1 LTLST
6 IALFDPI
13 HEDLERVERKMR
25 RAAQAKHE
33 PLTEILQYLLSNRG
47 KRIRPALVLLASRF
61 YPTDEDKVI
70 ALAAAVEML
79 HTATLVHDDLIDG
92 ALLRR
97 GLPTLNGTWSPGTTV
112 LVGDYLFSRAASLAS
127 ETQNVRVISIFS
139 QTLGVICG
147 GELHQLFNGR
157 GTPPTLDDYYQR
169 IFSKTASL
177 FASSAEASAV
187 LSGAP
192 EEEVQALRDYGHNLG
207 MAFQIIDDVL
217 DFVGD
222 EESMGKPAG
231 SDLRQGIVTLPT
243 LYLLSSEN
251 NHDVVVQVLNGSHR
265 DELAVRAA
273 VDVIC
278 ASGAIEDAVAEARR
292 FSRRG
297 QEALKLLP
305 DNSHRRIL
313 FDLADFV
320 VERNH

>member
-1 LTLST
+1 LRT
-6 IALFDPI
+6 IALFDSI
-13 HEDLERVERKMR
+13 REDLARVEHRMR
-25 RAAQAKHE
+25 QAAQTEHE
-33 PLTEILQYLLSNRG
+33 WLTEVLQYLISSGG

-61 YPTDEDKVI
+61 HPADEDKVI

-97 GLPTLNGTWSPGTTV
+97 GLPTLNGAWSPGATV
-112 LVGDYLFSRAASLAS
+112 LIGDYLFSLAASLAS
-127 ETQNVRVISIFS
+127 ETQNARVVTIFS
-139 QTLGVICG
+139 RALAVICE

-157 GTPPTLDDYYQR
+157 GTLPTMDDYYQR

-177 FASSAEASAV
+177 FAASTETGAV
-187 LSGAP
+187 LSSVS
-192 EEEVQALRDYGHNLG
+192 EEEVRGLRDYGHNLG

-222 EESMGKPAG
+222 EENMGKPVG

-243 LYLLSSEN
+243 LHFLSSGSDP
-251 NHDVVVQVLNGSHR
+251 DVVVQVLNGTR
-265 DELAVRAA
+265 LDELAARAA
-273 VDVIC
+273 VDAIR
-278 ASGAIEDAVAEARR
+278 ASGAVEPAVAEARR

-297 QEALKLLP
+297 QEALEVLP
-305 DNSHRRIL
+305 DNQHRQIL
-313 FDLADFV
+313 FSLADFI